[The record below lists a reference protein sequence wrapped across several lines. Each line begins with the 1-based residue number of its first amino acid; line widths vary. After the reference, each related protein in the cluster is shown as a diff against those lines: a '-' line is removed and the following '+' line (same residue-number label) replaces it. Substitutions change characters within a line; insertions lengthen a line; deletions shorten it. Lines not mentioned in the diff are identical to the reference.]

1 MSALTV
7 IFNQDKKPVDLDL
20 LKQMTDPVKHLGPDG
35 IHYLI
40 KGHIGFA
47 SLASHITPE
56 SSHEQ
61 QPLESEDNR
70 FVLAADAR
78 IDNRGE
84 LLNELREQLP
94 RKDIITDADL
104 ILASY
109 RKWNHNS
116 PAHLIGDFA
125 FVIWDKIEQQ
135 LFAAVDAL
143 GMRNLY
149 YSQIGNTLCLATEAL
164 QILEHPGS
172 DNQLSELALASWMI
186 NRPDPN
192 ISMFEKV
199 PLLPGGTYLLIK
211 PEQSPK
217 TCLYWQPAPHHRI
230 RYRQISEYEEH
241 LREILSRSIQD
252 RMRTNKTII
261 AADLSGGMDSSTV
274 VGLGQQIAESQHKR
288 LVTISQTFSTLNS
301 CDETEYINAT
311 INHLGIENI
320 QFDAEQYGTKDY
332 PEAYAPLLFSPFHL
346 RNPVFDHTLTL
357 AEEAGA
363 NVLLTGHGGDELTA
377 GSQLSYLERV
387 LHGDLHSLLEA
398 YRAAKRNKTPL
409 SQVMRHVFIVPLI
422 PDSLRRTI
430 YRIKGKVIS
439 PPWPPWI
446 PDAKAEQLKLRN
458 RYYSTSS
465 HFTSRAQNAMWDYL
479 HSSANLPILSGIDHV
494 TIPKGIELRHPFLD
508 RRLAEF
514 SLSIPPALWR
524 RNGFSK
530 WLLRRALQSSL
541 PEKVCWRHSKT
552 FFNARFTDPIRQK
565 RNCILNILT
574 NNTLS
579 ELGLFKQDIFREYI
593 MEKTSDPTYNF
604 GVDTSRM
611 LAIHMWHRHW
621 FEHYMKG
628 VVK

>member
-7 IFNQDKKPVDLDL
+7 IFNQDKKPVDFDL
-20 LKQMTDPVKHLGPDG
+20 LKQMTGPVKHLGPDG

-78 IDNRGE
+78 IDNRSE

-116 PAHLIGDFA
+116 TAHLVGDFA

-143 GMRNLY
+143 GMRSLY

-164 QILEHPGS
+164 QILEHPKS
-172 DNQLSELALASWMI
+172 SNQLSELALASWVI
-186 NRPDPN
+186 NQPDPN

-199 PLLPGGTYLLIK
+199 PLLPGGTYLLID
-211 PEQSPK
+211 PGQPLK
-217 TCLYWQPAPHHRI
+217 THCYWQPDPNHHI
-230 RYRQISEYEEH
+230 RYQHLGEYEEH
-241 LREILSRSIQD
+241 LNEILSRSILD
-252 RMRTNKTII
+252 RMRTNKTVI
-261 AADLSGGMDSSTV
+261 AAELSGGMDSSTV
-274 VGLGQQIAESQHKR
+274 VGLGQQIVKNKHKR
-288 LVTISQTFSTLNS
+288 LITISQTFGTLSS

-311 INHLGIENI
+311 TNHLGIENI
-320 QFDAEQYGTKDY
+320 QFDAEQHGTKNY
-332 PEAYAPLLFSPFHL
+332 PEAYAPLPFSPFHL

-357 AEEAGA
+357 AEEADA

-387 LHGDLHSLLEA
+387 LHGDLHSFLEA
-398 YRAAKRNKTPL
+398 HQAARRHEIPLYKLMRNI
-409 SQVMRHVFIVPLI
+409 FIAPLI
-422 PDSLRRTI
+422 PESLGHIIHRV
-430 YRIKGKVIS
+430 KGKTIP
-439 PPWPPWI
+439 PPWPPWMS
-446 PDAKAEQLKLRN
+446 DEKAEQLKLRDC
-458 RYYSTSS
+458 YYSTSS
-465 HFTSRAQNAMWDYL
+465 HFSSRAQNAMWDCFYF
-479 HSSANLPILSGIDHV
+479 SATPPILSGVNHFA
-494 TIPKGIELRHPFLD
+494 IPKGIELRHPFLD

-514 SLSIPPALWR
+514 SFSIPPDLWR
-524 RNGFSK
+524 KNGFPK
-530 WLLRRALQSSL
+530 WLLRRSLQKVL
-541 PEKVCWRHSKT
+541 PEKVCWRHDKT
-552 FFNARFTDPIRQK
+552 FFNARFTGSIRQK
-565 RNCILNILT
+565 KNYILDILT
-574 NNTLS
+574 NNILN
-579 ELGLFKQDIFREYI
+579 ELNLFKYDIYKEYI
-593 MEKTSDPTYNF
+593 IEKMSDPAYNF
-604 GVDTSRM
+604 TVDISRM
-611 LAIHMWHRHW
+611 LALQMWHQHLS
-621 FEHYMKG
+621 EHYTEG
-628 VVK
+628 TVK